1 MTTTQSC
8 REKVTA
14 EVPRCGKSA
23 CMGPQA
29 ARVHDTHAELDM
41 RVASAWLHGDELAHV
56 HCMHGCMHAH
66 MHAHPARKAGVRGTQ
81 ECSGGSAC
89 WLSLPRGADRRPPL
103 SLSRHTPRGDDD
115 N

>member
-66 MHAHPARKAGVRGTQ
+66 MHAHPARKAGAWRQ
-81 ECSGGSAC
+81 
-89 WLSLPRGADRRPPL
+89 RRRRLLAHFAARCGPAPTSL
-103 SLSRHTPRGDDD
+103 SLSAHPTRR
-115 N
+115 